1 MGRQTLIESLNSA
14 AEGFVYVLRTQ
25 RNMRLH
31 FLFATLVLVLGIYL
45 ALPKM
50 ELLLL
55 LGAITLV
62 LVLEMVNTAVE
73 LTIDLVKSAYHP
85 LARIIKDIAAG
96 AVFLATMNALIVGYV
111 IFSRRF
117 VLHIEDGIQRI
128 ARSPWQLTLMA
139 LIVVMFLVLAGKILL
154 RKGTPFRGGMP
165 SGHAAFAF
173 SVWTIIV
180 FSTRNGLI
188 MLLSFVLAFLIA
200 RHRMKDKIHTFW
212 EVLTGSVLGILITAL
227 VFQLLL

>member
-45 ALPKM
+45 ELPKM

-62 LVLEMVNTAVE
+62 LVLEMVNTAME

-96 AVFLATMNALIVGYV
+96 AVFLSAMNALIVGYV

-180 FSTRNGLI
+180 FSTRNGLV

-200 RHRMKDKIHTFW
+200 RYRMKDKIHTFW

-227 VFQLLL
+227 VFQLLS

>member
-45 ALPKM
+45 ELPKM

-62 LVLEMVNTAVE
+62 LVLEMVNTAME

-96 AVFLATMNALIVGYV
+96 AVFLAAMNALIVGYV

-139 LIVVMFLVLAGKILL
+139 LIVVMFLVRAGKILL
-154 RKGTPFRGGMP
+154 GKGTPFRGGMP

-180 FSTRNGLI
+180 FSTRNGLV

-200 RHRMKDKIHTFW
+200 RYRMKDKIHTFW